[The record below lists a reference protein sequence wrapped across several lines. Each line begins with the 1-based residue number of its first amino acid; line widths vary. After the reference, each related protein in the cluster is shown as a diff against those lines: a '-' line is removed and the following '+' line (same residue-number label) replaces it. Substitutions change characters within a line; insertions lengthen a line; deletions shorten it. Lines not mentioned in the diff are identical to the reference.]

1 LFYAWAE
8 KNSRPQIPSNER
20 KRNKFNGLLCVD
32 VITGEEYLKLTE
44 RAKTEDIVSYFT
56 ELCRNISQQG
66 FHKITIILDNNSTHK
81 TKMKN
86 LLQEE
91 LFKLGISSIL
101 EIEFI
106 HTPPYSPDYNLVEY
120 LIHQLRLTLLH
131 HQPVGTTIEMIR
143 AKIHQHLLFNHLQ
156 TPEQIQNTIAHILA
170 LAK

>member
-1 LFYAWAE
+1 
-8 KNSRPQIPSNER
+8 
-20 KRNKFNGLLCVD
+20 VD
-32 VITGEEYLKLTE
+32 AITGEEYLKLTE
-44 RAKTEDIVSYFT
+44 RAKTEDIVNYFT
-56 ELCRNISQQG
+56 ELCRDIAQQG

-81 TKMKN
+81 NKMKS
-86 LLQEE
+86 LLKEE
-91 LFKLGISSIL
+91 LSKLGLGSTL

-143 AKIHQHLLFNHLQ
+143 AKIHQYLQINHLQ
-156 TPEQIQNTIAHILA
+156 TPLQIQNTIAHILA

>member
-1 LFYAWAE
+1 MDA
-8 KNSRPQIPSNER
+8 
-20 KRNKFNGLLCVD
+20 
-32 VITGEEYLKLTE
+32 ITGEEYLKLTE

-56 ELCRNISQQG
+56 ELCSDVSKQG
-66 FHKITIILDNNSTHK
+66 FHKLTVILDNNSTHK
-81 TKMKN
+81 KKMKN
-86 LLQEE
+86 LLQGE
-91 LFKLGISSIL
+91 LLKLGINSSL

-143 AKIHQHLLFNHLQ
+143 AKIYQHLQVNHLQ

-170 LAK
+170 LPK